1 MDLEVI
7 TQVFIVPV
15 LFYIALA
22 LFFMASALVLGVL
35 VNPGFL
41 VLGCIVFIMAYAAF
55 RQAWKLKDI

>member
-22 LFFMASALVLGVL
+22 LFFMASALVLGL
-35 VNPGFL
+35 QHNHGF
-41 VLGCIVFIMAYAAF
+41 
-55 RQAWKLKDI
+55 QE